1 MVFCTKL
8 IKREGCK
15 SHSEE
20 PEGCRRRGWAGQEEC
35 TAAAQEGRTAA
46 AQEGRTAAAA
56 DPE

>member
-46 AQEGRTAAAA
+46 AAA